1 MVRRGTAHRLWN
13 DGEDELYVLVEF
25 RPALRTEEGFEQLF
39 GLARDGKLS
48 RRGFPHPLQIAVMAK
63 EYRDEAQFPLVPT
76 VVQRA
81 LIAPLAAIGVRRG
94 YRAVDPRYEAGPAPP
109 RTVRAGQASVPISL
123 KGPGTSERSDPHERA
138 RPGLRSALWQAPGR
152 SLAPAP
158 ACTRQVMDAA
168 DAGLSALS
176 RFQQKATS
184 AGLESRRVASARIPF
199 TPQSAS

>member
-1 MVRRGTAHRLWN
+1 MPLAHVHPKQEERFEIVSGRARIRVGRRLRRASAGESVVVPRGVVHRLWN
-13 DGEDELYVLVEF
+13 GGEDELHVLVEF

-94 YRAVDPRYEAGPAPP
+94 YRAVDPRYEARPAPH
-109 RTVRAGQASVPISL
+109 REG
-123 KGPGTSERSDPHERA
+123 GT
-138 RPGLRSALWQAPGR
+138 GL
-152 SLAPAP
+152 
-158 ACTRQVMDAA
+158 CA
-168 DAGLSALS
+168 D
-176 RFQQKATS
+176 
-184 AGLESRRVASARIPF
+184 
-199 TPQSAS
+199 QS